1 MNVKVA
7 KPSATYKVVAE
18 TFGERYMAIST
29 LYNYILHDRS
39 IGCYNVH
46 TLVHI
51 HVYFRFLGRG
61 LITLL
66 DFDSWRPRRSLYDP
80 TFTKRLALV

>member
-7 KPSATYKVVAE
+7 KPSASYKVVAE

-39 IGCYNVH
+39 IGCYIPLYIYMYISGFLDEVLSPCLIS
-46 TLVHI
+46 TLGDQGEVCMI
-51 HVYFRFLGRG
+51 LP
-61 LITLL
+61 LL
-66 DFDSWRPRRSLYDP
+66 
-80 TFTKRLALV
+80 KG